1 MLKRCRLMVI
11 LPTGP
16 KTVAELEL
24 SLNTP
29 GRRFESPKVGP
40 GIGRRIP

>member
-24 SLNTP
+24 SPNTA

-40 GIGRRIP
+40 GIGRRIL